1 MEEYRYSSPVQ
12 ILRQKKDVIYVATTT
27 DVRLPFNS
35 ILVMDSKVNTYL
47 CKSTAVSMHAYQIVM
62 ILKCTIGLI
71 QSDIELCTKAIIEP
85 YSEVFGIQL
94 LTIAFNM

>member
-1 MEEYRYSSPVQ
+1 MCVFLFQLFQYYRDASGTLTLMEEYRYSSPVQ

-62 ILKCTIGLI
+62 ILKCSIALI
-71 QSDIELCTKAIIEP
+71 
-85 YSEVFGIQL
+85 
-94 LTIAFNM
+94 